1 MSYPVYMVPA
11 GDVLP
16 VFFSSY
22 GKTNGESITLTGLA
36 VTDIEIYKD
45 GSVTQRASDAGYVL
59 LDTDGI
65 DFDSLTGIHGFSI
78 DTGDNTDA
86 SFYTVGAW
94 FHVVVSAVTIDS
106 QTVNFIA
113 AAFRL
118 MPAESVAGKPKVDA
132 DAVAGSATAS
142 TNLALAFND
151 TAGAVPWSGIVDQ
164 GTAQSA
170 TGTTLVLRAAAAF
183 ADDELIGATILIT
196 GGTTGVGQRKVI
208 TDYVGATDTATVS
221 TWTVTPTG
229 TITYKIFASAA
240 GEGVAQTGD
249 AYAIVNSGTH
259 GNSALKTLIDT
270 VGTVVDA
277 VKAKTDNLPSDPA
290 DASVVAGLIAGVD
303 AKVDIIDTNVDDVET
318 LLALTDTDVAA
329 ILALLDDARGEPAQ
343 GAPPVNPDL
352 ATKIDWLYKVFRNK
366 LTQTAT
372 TMSIYNDA
380 GNVVDHKSTVS
391 DDATTYTRGEIVS
404 GP

>member
-16 VFFSSY
+16 IFFSSY

-36 VTDIEIYKD
+36 VTDVEIYKD

-65 DFDSLTGIHGFSI
+65 DFDSLTGIHGFSV

-106 QTVNFIA
+106 QTVSFIA
-113 AAFRL
+113 AAFRIL
-118 MPAESVAGKPKVDA
+118 PAESSAGVAKVDVSHYGGTAGTFSGGIPAVNA
-132 DAVAGSATAS
+132 DQLNGSSTAAD
-142 TNLALAFND
+142 NLALAFND

-164 GTAQSA
+164 GTAQSVGA
-170 TGTTLVLRAAAAF
+170 NDIVLRSAAAF
-183 ADDELIGATILIT
+183 VDDALIGCTVYIT
-196 GGTTGVGQRKVI
+196 NGTQLGSRSVI
-208 TDYVGATDTATVS
+208 TDYVGATDTATLGNG
-221 TWTVTPTG
+221 WTGATPTG
-229 TITYKIFASAA
+229 TPTYKIFASAA
-240 GEGVAQTGD
+240 GSGVAQTGD

-270 VGTVVDA
+270 VDTVVDA

-290 DASVVAGLIAGVD
+290 DASVLAGLIAALETKVD
-303 AKVDIIDTNVDDVET
+303 AIDDFVDAEMAAVLAAVDTE
-318 LLALTDTDVAA
+318 VAA
-329 ILALLDDARGEPAQ
+329 IKAKTDSLTFTQAGHVDANIQRVNDVALVGN
-343 GAPPVNPDL
+343 GAGTP
-352 ATKIDWLYKVFRNK
+352 W
-366 LTQTAT
+366 
-372 TMSIYNDA
+372 
-380 GNVVDHKSTVS
+380 
-391 DDATTYTRGEIVS
+391 